1 MPDTIAK
8 RISPTEQGLFTAR
21 TFQEGET
28 IITEAPLV
36 SIPVL
41 SKYRLGTY
49 VWDLVAAILAD
60 ADLLRKV
67 TGLKLMATEQLM
79 VPDDYA
85 IEAHLVK
92 QSGRSRA
99 LVRCLYFTVATNN
112 IGIIQS
118 ARVLQ
123 GYGVFPML
131 SRSDHSCA
139 PSAELQPHNPA
150 SGSVALVA
158 LRPIAQGMPITWSY
172 FEGKEFLDLDARERN
187 VHLVDLFRFVCRCDR
202 CRKELPL
209 MLPGVRDLLA
219 HFDACLFE
227 MARGIR
233 DDPAALRDLEARS
246 PMQVHR
252 DALRRAGGQVR

>member
-21 TFQEGET
+21 AFHEGET
-28 IITEAPLV
+28 IIAETPLV
-36 SIPVL
+36 SIPVQ
-41 SKYRLGTY
+41 SRYRFGTY

-60 ADLLRKV
+60 ADLLRTV
-67 TGLKLMATEQLM
+67 NALKLMASEQLM
-79 VPDDYA
+79 VPDDLA

-99 LVRCLYFTVATNN
+99 LVRGLYFMVATNN

-123 GYGVFPML
+123 GYGVFPKL

-139 PSAELQPHNPA
+139 PTAELRPHDPE

-158 LRPIAQGMPITWSY
+158 LQPLAQGTPVTWSY
-172 FEGKEFLDLDARERN
+172 FEGKAFLDLDAAERN
-187 VHLVDLFRFVCRCDR
+187 LHLVDLFRFVCRCER

-209 MLPGVRDLLA
+209 ALPGVRDLLA
-219 HFDACLFE
+219 YFDARLFE

-246 PMQVHR
+246 PMELHR